1 MKKAVFPGTFDPI
14 TLGHVDIINRASLLF
29 DEIVIAIC
37 VNTNKKTLFS
47 LEQRTAWVEAI
58 FSKNDKITV
67 QPYDKLTVDFC
78 REQDCSFI
86 LRCLR
91 NSTDFDYES
100 HIAQLNR
107 KIGADIETVFILCA
121 PELSYISSTI
131 VRDLITYDGD
141 YQSLVPQEVVIHK

>member
-14 TLGHVDIINRASLLF
+14 TLGHVDIIKRASLLF
-29 DEIVIAIC
+29 DEIVIAIGI
-37 VNTNKKTLFS
+37 NANKKNLFS
-47 LEQRTAWVEAI
+47 LEQRTAWIDSI
-58 FSKNDKITV
+58 FADNDKITV
-67 QPYDKLTVDFC
+67 KSYEKLTVDFC
-78 REQDCSFI
+78 REQNCQFI
-86 LRCLR
+86 LRGLR

-107 KIGADIETVFILCA
+107 KIGSEIETVFFLCA

-141 YQSLVPQEVVIHK
+141 YQSLVPKEVVLPK